1 MRSASFE
8 VFTRSTTPK
17 KKCFS
22 NTTFFIWCAAFGCTI
37 FFASEENHLINQI
50 VASMSET
57 KFYMTALFRVNLSTR
72 VIIYFIN
79 TCHCT
84 EVIIQQFEL
93 FSARFWGNRRRTWK
107 KLLTRINVNCIKH
120 FCCGPSYFTVL
131 FFLWCILLH
140 FTIIFDW
147 VQLSLEKNMYLKFSI
162 WEYSV

>member
-1 MRSASFE
+1 MLLPFSRSGEFADACVQLLLKSSL
-8 VFTRSTTPK
+8 VPRRQK

-93 FSARFWGNRRRTWK
+93 FSARF
-107 KLLTRINVNCIKH
+107 
-120 FCCGPSYFTVL
+120 
-131 FFLWCILLH
+131 
-140 FTIIFDW
+140 
-147 VQLSLEKNMYLKFSI
+147 
-162 WEYSV
+162 